1 VRVAGLAGMEHGVL
15 AIGGCAAA
23 IAVLVSGA
31 GNPPADFTIPWAVL
45 PIPGFLIA
53 FGAAERYQGRFNDK
67 PGWRGRLG
75 TFLDSIHSS
84 LALVLPITIM
94 VSGAPLAAA
103 IAGVFAYRV
112 LAPCLLLPVSLAV
125 LPTLRDMGEH
135 QKGQAQGIASQPS
148 EPALRR
154 AASRNR

>member
-1 VRVAGLAGMEHGVL
+1 MRVAGLAGMEHGVL

-75 TFLDSIHSS
+75 TFLDSIH
-84 LALVLPITIM
+84 LIT
-94 VSGAPLAAA
+94 GAGPADHDLGQRRP
-103 IAGVFAYRV
+103 AGGRDRGRV
-112 LAPCLLLPVSLAV
+112 QIG
-125 LPTLRDMGEH
+125 R
-135 QKGQAQGIASQPS
+135 ASCR
-148 EPALRR
+148 ERV
-154 AASRNR
+154 